1 MFYQS
6 RLWMGKATRTTAR
19 ALNDSEIF
27 YALETHSS
35 MHNFAFPF
43 VLRKDIASRLNP
55 AHLGR
60 KCFVARKGAKCI

>member
-19 ALNDSEIF
+19 ALNDLF

-35 MHNFAFPF
+35 MHNFAFPS

-60 KCFVARKGAKCI
+60 KWFVARKGAKCV